1 MAEAGYNNHKLEFML
16 DYIITARRSGRNSDI
31 GQRANSERE
40 ELVMSAEELYN
51 KVLERCRIEDPEEGR
66 SPINND
72 NDLIAAHYGGPK
84 KP

>member
-1 MAEAGYNNHKLEFML
+1 MAEVGYNNHKLEFML
-16 DYIITARRSGRNSDI
+16 DYIISARRSGRNNDV
-31 GQRANSERE
+31 GQRANFERE
-40 ELVMSAEELYN
+40 ELVTTAEELYN